1 MQIPPLAAAAKEEAA
16 AAKPVVANGGNHS
29 DTEKS
34 DSKAFNEDE
43 EEEVSDVEEEEQLAD
58 QLTRQLLDRVPDGG
72 GDEDQD
78 WSEGSD
84 ALTDLVYGAVSNVP
98 GLSVRLTE
106 KCTAEKISEFLAEN
120 PGIGQSPRH
129 IFSIVGG
136 VAMKM

>member
-1 MQIPPLAAAAKEEAA
+1 MQIPPLAAAAVVKEEAA

-43 EEEVSDVEEEEQLAD
+43 EEEEVSDVEEEEQLAD

-72 GDEDQD
+72 GDEDKD

-120 PGIGQSPRH
+120 PGI
-129 IFSIVGG
+129 
-136 VAMKM
+136 

>member
-1 MQIPPLAAAAKEEAA
+1 MHIPPLASAVAKEETAA
-16 AAKPVVANGGNHS
+16 ANPVVANGGNHS

-34 DSKAFNEDE
+34 DSKAFNEDEEE

-58 QLTRQLLDRVPDGG
+58 QLTRQLLDRVPDGS

-120 PGIGQSPRH
+120 PGTGKSPRH
-129 IFSIVGG
+129 IFPL
-136 VAMKM
+136 